1 MKPPRD
7 TYPDPPGA
15 IWIISEECQKLWPG
29 GAPRDYPGAI
39 NWIPAGHQV
48 DVTRDPSGRTYITIQ
63 PWPPGRRPW
72 WRRLFG

>member
-1 MKPPRD
+1 MKPRD
-7 TYPDPPGA
+7 TFPDRPGA

-48 DVTRDPSGRTYITIQ
+48 SVTTDRETGQVYVTIQ
-63 PWPPGRRPW
+63 PWPPVVSL